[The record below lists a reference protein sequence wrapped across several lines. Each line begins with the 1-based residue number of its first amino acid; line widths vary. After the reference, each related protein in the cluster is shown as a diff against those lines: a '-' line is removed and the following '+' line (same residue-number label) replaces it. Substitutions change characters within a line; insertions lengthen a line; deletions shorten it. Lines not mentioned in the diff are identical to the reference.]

1 MFNIELYDI
10 PDFTGYKA
18 DKDGNIYSFIPKGC
32 RNRFDKSK
40 WLKEPKKLTYRK
52 TRTGYCRVYM
62 RRDSTNKREDVYV
75 HRIIAK
81 LFIPNPNN
89 YSDVNHI
96 NSIVDDNRVDN
107 LEWMTH
113 KDNLEYGF
121 GENGHKAR
129 DEFGRFTRK

>member
-1 MFNIELYDI
+1 
-10 PDFTGYKA
+10 
-18 DKDGNIYSFIPKGC
+18 
-32 RNRFDKSK
+32 
-40 WLKEPKKLTYRK
+40 
-52 TRTGYCRVYM
+52 M

-96 NSIVDDNRVDN
+96 NSIVDDNRVVN

-121 GENGHKAR
+121 GIYGNKAR
-129 DEFGRFTRK
+129 NEFGQFIHK

>member
-1 MFNIELYDI
+1 M
-10 PDFTGYKA
+10 
-18 DKDGNIYSFIPKGC
+18 
-32 RNRFDKSK
+32 
-40 WLKEPKKLTYRK
+40 
-52 TRTGYCRVYM
+52 GYCRVYL

-96 NSIVDDNRVDN
+96 NNIVDDNRVDN

-121 GENGHKAR
+121 TNGNKTR
-129 DEFGRFTRK
+129 DKFGRFTHK